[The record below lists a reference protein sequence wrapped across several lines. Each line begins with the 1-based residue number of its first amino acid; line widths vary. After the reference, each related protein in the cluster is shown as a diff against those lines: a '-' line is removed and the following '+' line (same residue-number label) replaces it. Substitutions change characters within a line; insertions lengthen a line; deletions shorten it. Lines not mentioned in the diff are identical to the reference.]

1 MCSRKE
7 RLEELFKKEKKI
19 RKQIESKFPIKNKYD
34 IFSFIMPCS
43 ENRPKGVPN
52 ELWEQYA
59 QINDE
64 IMTLEIDK
72 YIEENFVD
80 VKDIGKI
87 RGLRA

>member
-1 MCSRKE
+1 
-7 RLEELFKKEKKI
+7 
-19 RKQIESKFPIKNKYD
+19 
-34 IFSFIMPCS
+34 MPCS

-64 IMTLEIDK
+64 ITTLEIEK
-72 YIEENFVD
+72 YIEENFID